1 MKLIDAHEVVA
12 NLTPSACIELMA
24 DTQRAISQGEITI
37 PLRSSIPVGDDVHLL
52 VMPGASA
59 PMQTFG
65 AKLLSLAPHNAERG
79 IPAIQG
85 YVLLFEG
92 VSAAPIA
99 LVEAASLTAIR
110 TAAASA
116 LATRTLARPSARSL
130 AILGCGVQA
139 ASHLDAICQVRDI
152 EQVWVWGRDRQRA
165 EAFCAEHQRSDVR
178 VDVASTVVDAVADAD
193 VVCTVS
199 GAVEPILDG
208 NMVAPGCHVNLV
220 GAHQPDTR
228 EAASNLITR
237 ARIYTEITEFA
248 LAEAGDLLLAIAD
261 GGFTRDD
268 ILGEI
273 GDVLAGTAPGRQDE
287 QEITV
292 YKNLG
297 NVAQDI
303 AAARYVYDQINT

>member
-1 MKLIDAHEVVA
+1 MKLIDAAEVIA
-12 NLTPSACIELMA
+12 NLSPAACIELMA
-24 DTQRAISQGEITI
+24 DTQRAISNGGITI
-37 PLRSSIPVGDDVHLL
+37 PLRSAVSVGNDTHLL
-52 VMPGASA
+52 VMPGSST

-65 AKLLSLAPHNAERG
+65 AKLLSIAPHNAEHKL
-79 IPAIQG
+79 PVIQG

-116 LATRTLARPSARSL
+116 LATRTLARPSAHTL

-139 ASHLDAICQVRDI
+139 TSHLDAVCQVRDI
-152 EQVWVWGRDRQRA
+152 EQVWVWGRNRQRA
-165 EAFCAEHQRSDVR
+165 EAFCVEHQRDGVR
-178 VDVASTVVDAVADAD
+178 LSVASTVAEAVADAD
-193 VVCTVS
+193 VVC
-199 GAVEPILDG
+199 AVTAATRPILEGD
-208 NMVAPGCHVNLV
+208 MVAPGCHVNLV

-228 EAASNLITR
+228 EAASDLIAR
-237 ARIYTEITEFA
+237 ARVYTEITEFA
-248 LAEAGDLLLAIAD
+248 LAEAGDLLLAVAD
-261 GGFTRDD
+261 GGFTLDA
-268 ILGEI
+268 IVGEI
-273 GDVLAGTAPGRQDE
+273 GDVLLGNVPGRQHE
-287 QEITV
+287 KEITV